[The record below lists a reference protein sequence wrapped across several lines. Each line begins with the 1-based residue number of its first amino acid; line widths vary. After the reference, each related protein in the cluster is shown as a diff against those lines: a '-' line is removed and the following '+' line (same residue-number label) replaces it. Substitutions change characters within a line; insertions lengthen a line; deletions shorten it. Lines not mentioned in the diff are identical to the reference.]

1 MIIVFLT
8 MMPYQRQQLHIVD
21 AELSIQ
27 PRLVKR
33 RRLRRTPSIVAG
45 RLHFDD
51 PRHYAVR
58 GIEPIDA
65 RPRGR
70 IANGRD
76 GIAHKELGA
85 IVLSL
90 AADCQKESPGIASL
104 AGV

>member
-1 MIIVFLT
+1 MILVMISS
-8 MMPYQRQQLHIVD
+8 YQQQADIVD
-21 AELSIQ
+21 AELSIR
-27 PRLVKR
+27 PRLGKR
-33 RRLRRTPSIVAG
+33 RRSRRTPSIATG
-45 RLHFDD
+45 RLHFHD
-51 PRHYAVR
+51 PRQYALFC
-58 GIEPIDA
+58 IEPIDA